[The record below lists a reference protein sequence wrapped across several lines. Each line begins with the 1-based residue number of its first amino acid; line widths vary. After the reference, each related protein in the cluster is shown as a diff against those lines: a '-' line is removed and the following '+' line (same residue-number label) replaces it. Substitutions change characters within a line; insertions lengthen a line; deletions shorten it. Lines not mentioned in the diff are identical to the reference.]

1 MGKAGKLFRALKS
14 ILSHPSLLNHVLDD
28 NDEWRKRVE
37 AEFSEIKQLP
47 VIELFDVITT
57 DFNTVS
63 PYSFLSGGSMPT
75 DLLLLKGLAGKFD
88 KCRYFE
94 IGTWRGESVANVS
107 TVAEACVTVDLPESE
122 KRKLGFGDEYIKE
135 YARYS
140 VNLPNVEHLQANT
153 KELDFATLG
162 KFDLVFIDGDHHY
175 DLIKRD
181 TVNVMQHLIHEKSII
196 VWHDYAFHPEQVR
209 FETLKAILDSIP
221 KQFHSRLYFVKNTL
235 CAVYLPEFQK
245 NQEIRNNYFTVKINP
260 A

>member
-14 ILSHPSLLNHVLDD
+14 VLSNPSLLNHVLDD
-28 NDEWRKRVE
+28 NERWRKKVE

-47 VIELFDVITT
+47 VIELFDVISR

-107 TVAEACVTVDLPESE
+107 AVAETCVTVDLPESE
-122 KRKLGFGDEYIKE
+122 KRKLGLGDDYIQE

-140 VNLPNVEHLQANT
+140 AKIPNIEHLQINT
-153 KELDFATLG
+153 KVLDFTAQG

-175 DLIKRD
+175 EAIVHD
-181 TVNVMQHLIHEKSII
+181 TTKVLQNLLHEKSII
-196 VWHDYAFHPEQVR
+196 VWHDYAFHPEQIR
-209 FETLKAILDSIP
+209 YETLKAILDSVP

-245 NQEIRNNYFTVKINP
+245 NQEMRYNFFTVKINP
-260 A
+260 E